1 MKCSDGILDK
11 TRSRGNSPCLLVVGM
26 EAVLMAALGHGQ
38 GSGGEI
44 RARSL
49 CPKPKELEGS
59 RRREGGLGVQ
69 WLQFLD
75 NKRSRGKLTLPF
87 CSGNAS
93 SSSAPSSLCF
103 CIYRRRLLCFRK
115 TTQCTNPIRQGRK
128 VRAFP
133 VFQQHVRYFPQH
145 VLDDHCLYRE
155 P

>member
-11 TRSRGNSPCLLVVGM
+11 TRSRGNSPCLLAVGM
-26 EAVLMAALGHGQ
+26 EAGPMAALGHGQ

-75 NKRSRGKLTLPF
+75 KTRSRGNSPCLLAVGMEAGPMAALDHGQG
-87 CSGNAS
+87 SGGKILATR
-93 SSSAPSSLCF
+93 LCALNSWNVGGGE
-103 CIYRRRLLCFRK
+103 RMGEAQRL
-115 TTQCTNPIRQGRK
+115 
-128 VRAFP
+128 
-133 VFQQHVRYFPQH
+133 
-145 VLDDHCLYRE
+145 
-155 P
+155 